1 MKTKHIPY
9 SVRQG
14 DVLLVDA
21 SYRGGM
27 PADAK
32 PINVEVRG
40 VVLMH
45 GEVTGHAHVLE
56 KKKVN
61 YFDAAAERFVQIIEN
76 LAPLQHEEHDAIVL
90 DRAALVNP
98 ADGRLQQAFQAEE
111 KRAEIRRV
119 AD

>member
-1 MKTKHIPY
+1 MKKVPF

-21 SYRGGM
+21 SYRGLPKG
-27 PADAK
+27 DAK
-32 PINVEVRG
+32 EIKPEDRG

-56 KKKVN
+56 KERVA
-61 YFDAAAERFVQIIEN
+61 YLDYGAERFVRIIEN
-76 LAPLQHEEHDAIVL
+76 LVPLKHDEHSAIPL

-98 ADGRLQQAFQAEE
+98 ADGRLQQAFQVEDFGAEV
-111 KRAEIRRV
+111 RRV